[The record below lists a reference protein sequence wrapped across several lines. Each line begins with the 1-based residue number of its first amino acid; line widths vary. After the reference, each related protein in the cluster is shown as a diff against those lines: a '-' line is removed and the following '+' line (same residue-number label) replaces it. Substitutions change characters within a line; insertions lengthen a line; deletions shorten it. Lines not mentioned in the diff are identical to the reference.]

1 MGSENNPLYSCT
13 KCYYDY
19 YLYAEE
25 NSNISYCVY
34 YYQIDN
40 YNDVQNCKET
50 KIKIFD
56 REIKFTCLS
65 CYDDNYLI
73 YDEIDRVN
81 YCKIIIINETNI
93 ATYME
98 ICLAKNCIRC
108 KSDDSYFCEIC
119 EFGNY
124 VINYITGD
132 CIEKMENIPFITWKD
147 IFKLEMNSEK
157 EINGRIIHGPKLNL
171 RGETN
176 SQITSGHAF
185 IIYLIFKLNQTIIIR
200 NLQEDEDIIRIKT
213 ICEIE
218 EGVEKNY
225 EETNTVYYECIGD
238 ADDIS
243 LNYFYL
249 VDIDVENDDSSNLKE
264 LASIKNL
271 SELDTV
277 LNLEFTIIPIK
288 NQTSKDY
295 YFDFS
300 ISGKIDDSYLKNLEI
315 NQQFKMNEIDEP
327 SNCTLVLEGKR
338 NTTLNCILN
347 ITEYKTVK
355 FLTFN
360 TTELEY
366 NNEYIISFV
375 NLNQVV
381 LINDSTKKKPNIVL
395 IIVLS
400 ILGILAIA
408 SIIIIMIYFLIIRK
422 KSKNN
427 NNNGNNN
434 IVNNNN
440 VNNNN
445 VNNNNNNNN
454 NKINNINNN
463 IDNNNLITS
472 LREGENI
479 MSINFVS
486 MGCHDISNYSLVC
499 KNTNS
504 FSRLVEKLNNDF
516 PQLRNRNNLYKVNTR
531 SIDLDKTIDE
541 NNIKSNDIINVFILD
556 NDD

>member
-1 MGSENNPLYSCT
+1 
-13 KCYYDY
+13 
-19 YLYAEE
+19 
-25 NSNISYCVY
+25 
-34 YYQIDN
+34 
-40 YNDVQNCKET
+40 
-50 KIKIFD
+50 
-56 REIKFTCLS
+56 
-65 CYDDNYLI
+65 
-73 YDEIDRVN
+73 
-81 YCKIIIINETNI
+81 
-93 ATYME
+93 
-98 ICLAKNCIRC
+98 
-108 KSDDSYFCEIC
+108 
-119 EFGNY
+119 
-124 VINYITGD
+124 
-132 CIEKMENIPFITWKD
+132 MENIPFITWKV
-147 IFKLEMNSEK
+147 IFRLEMNSEK
-157 EINGRIIHGPKLNL
+157 EINGRIIHGPKINL

-200 NLQEDEDIIRIKT
+200 NLQEDEDIIRIKA

-218 EGVEKNY
+218 EGVEENY

-238 ADDIS
+238 ADNIS

-366 NNEYIISFV
+366 NNEYNISFV
-375 NLNQVV
+375 NLDQVF
-381 LINDSTKKKPNIVL
+381 LINDSTKKKPYIVL

-400 ILGILAIA
+400 VLGILAMLALAFIL
-408 SIIIIMIYFLIIRK
+408 IYFLVI
-422 KSKNN
+422 SKNSE
-427 NNNGNNN
+427 NNGGGG
-434 IVNNNN
+434 NNNN
-440 VNNNN
+440 VNNGNN
-445 VNNNNNNNN
+445 INANNNANNNNNNNN
-454 NKINNINNN
+454 NSNNNIINNIA
-463 IDNNNLITS
+463 NNNLITS
-472 LREGENI
+472 LRQGENI

-486 MGCHDISNYSLVC
+486 MGCHDISNYSLAC
-499 KNTNS
+499 KNTES
-504 FSRLVEKLNNDF
+504 FSNLVEKLSNAF
-516 PQLRNRNNLYKVNTR
+516 PQLRNHNNLYKVNTR
-531 SIDLDKTIDE
+531 TIDLDKTIDE
-541 NNIKSNDIINVFILD
+541 NNIKSNDIINVFMFD
-556 NDD
+556 NDN